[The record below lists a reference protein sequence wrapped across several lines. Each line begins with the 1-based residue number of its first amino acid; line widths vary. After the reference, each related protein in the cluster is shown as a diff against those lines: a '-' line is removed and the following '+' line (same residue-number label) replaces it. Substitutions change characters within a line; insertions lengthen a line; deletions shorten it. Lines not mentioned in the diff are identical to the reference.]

1 MPIMS
6 DIVAE
11 PVPLLRRPVV
21 LVAILGA
28 VVVLVAALS
37 LLHLRR
43 EAIDTQGR
51 ELRLLSLALTA
62 EVGRGLQ
69 GIDEGLRA
77 MQVELREGR
86 LPTSGPLAGRIL
98 KTHAELLPLV
108 QTLWLLDAQGKVLA
122 ASEAAAPP
130 PLATFA
136 PATDSLQPGQVAVSR
151 PFAPPAP
158 AHAPS
163 MVALAMRY
171 PAQGQQDGGWIVA
184 ALPADMLLGAFS
196 VATPAPDARMAVFR
210 KDGVRL
216 AGAIVATPHATE
228 ADLARRLAAMRSA
241 AVRRFRDDSE
251 RLVAMHSLQQFGL
264 DVVLT
269 RDLGVML
276 VGWRQAVRIVLLVV
290 VFLLLVI
297 TGAAWL
303 IVRANGRR
311 ALAQQALQAQQAR
324 SSKFNS
330 LGVLAGAVAHD
341 FNNVLASIVGYGEM
355 AQDAAVP
362 GSAQRRHLDMVIKAA
377 LRGKTLVERIL
388 SFSGGGARASTP
400 FALEPIVEEVLAM
413 LAGSLP
419 AGIEVK
425 RQLQAAGAQLNGDP
439 TQAFE
444 AVMNLCTNAIQ
455 AMPDGGTLT
464 VDLRKVHMVQ
474 ARILSHSRLDAG
486 SYLAL
491 GVADEGAGMSP
502 GVMEHLFEPF
512 FTTRAAQSGTG
523 LGLAVVHGVV
533 TELGG
538 AIDVASQ
545 PGRGAL
551 FTLYFPEY
559 AGAAA
564 QPTLAEAPHGAGQAV
579 MVVDDDADL
588 VAMLSE
594 MLAELGYAPVGYTDP
609 QAALQALLA
618 APRQYA
624 LVITDEVMPGM
635 SGTML
640 AQTLSSHHPGLPLI
654 LLSGYGGPLMAA
666 KAVTAGVSHVLLK
679 PVRRE
684 ELAHALQTLIPR
696 KATA

>member
-1 MPIMS
+1 
-6 DIVAE
+6 
-11 PVPLLRRPVV
+11 
-21 LVAILGA
+21 
-28 VVVLVAALS
+28 
-37 LLHLRR
+37 
-43 EAIDTQGR
+43 
-51 ELRLLSLALTA
+51 
-62 EVGRGLQ
+62 
-69 GIDEGLRA
+69 
-77 MQVELREGR
+77 
-86 LPTSGPLAGRIL
+86 
-98 KTHAELLPLV
+98 
-108 QTLWLLDAQGKVLA
+108 
-122 ASEAAAPP
+122 
-130 PLATFA
+130 
-136 PATDSLQPGQVAVSR
+136 
-151 PFAPPAP
+151 
-158 AHAPS
+158 

-171 PAQGQQDGGWIVA
+171 PARGSRTRLDRRRPAGRHA
-184 ALPADMLLGAFS
+184 AGRLFRRHAGS
-196 VATPAPDARMAVFR
+196 DARMAVF

-269 RDLGVML
+269 RDTGVML

-330 LGVLAGAVAHD
+330 LGVLASAVARD

-362 GSAQRRHLDMVIKAA
+362 SAQRRHLDMVIKAA

-444 AVMNLCTNAIQ
+444 AVMNLCTNAIG
-455 AMPDGGTLT
+455 AMPGGGTLT
-464 VDLRKVHMVQ
+464 VDLLRAAH
-474 ARILSHSRLDAG
+474 
-486 SYLAL
+486 
-491 GVADEGAGMSP
+491 GAGAHPVAQPARRGQLPWRWAWPTRARACRPAS
-502 GVMEHLFEPF
+502 EHLFEPF

-523 LGLAVVHGVV
+523 PGLAVVHGVV

-551 FTLYFPEY
+551 FTPVFP
-559 AGAAA
+559 GIRGRRRAAS
-564 QPTLAEAPHGAGQAV
+564 PAEAPHGAGQAV

-618 APRQYA
+618 APQRYA

-640 AQTLSSHHPGLPLI
+640 AQTLSSRHPGLPLI

-666 KAVTAGVSHVLLK
+666 KAVTAGVSTSCSSPCGARSWRMPCKH
-679 PVRRE
+679 
-684 ELAHALQTLIPR
+684 
-696 KATA
+696 

>member
-1 MPIMS
+1 M
-6 DIVAE
+6 
-11 PVPLLRRPVV
+11 
-21 LVAILGA
+21 
-28 VVVLVAALS
+28 
-37 LLHLRR
+37 
-43 EAIDTQGR
+43 
-51 ELRLLSLALTA
+51 
-62 EVGRGLQ
+62 
-69 GIDEGLRA
+69 
-77 MQVELREGR
+77 
-86 LPTSGPLAGRIL
+86 
-98 KTHAELLPLV
+98 
-108 QTLWLLDAQGKVLA
+108 
-122 ASEAAAPP
+122 
-130 PLATFA
+130 
-136 PATDSLQPGQVAVSR
+136 
-151 PFAPPAP
+151 
-158 AHAPS
+158 
-163 MVALAMRY
+163 
-171 PAQGQQDGGWIVA
+171 
-184 ALPADMLLGAFS
+184 
-196 VATPAPDARMAVFR
+196 
-210 KDGVRL
+210 
-216 AGAIVATPHATE
+216 
-228 ADLARRLAAMRSA
+228 
-241 AVRRFRDDSE
+241 
-251 RLVAMHSLQQFGL
+251 
-264 DVVLT
+264 
-269 RDLGVML
+269 
-276 VGWRQAVRIVLLVV
+276 
-290 VFLLLVI
+290 
-297 TGAAWL
+297 
-303 IVRANGRR
+303 
-311 ALAQQALQAQQAR
+311 
-324 SSKFNS
+324 
-330 LGVLAGAVAHD
+330 LAGAVAHD

-455 AMPDGGTLT
+455 AMPGGGTLT

-564 QPTLAEAPHGAGQAV
+564 QPSAAEAPPGAGQAV